1 MSYLSNNSNVQG
13 LQLSVQSLVVKK
25 GDVAVVSAVSNSAT
39 IELSQPIREIRA
51 ALFIDH
57 SAGTIAPATVSST
70 INSVNTSVTLGLGVA
85 LDPADSIIL
94 NYIIAQ
100 P

>member
-25 GDVAVVSAVSNSAT
+25 GDVAVVSTVSNSAT
-39 IELSQPIREIRA
+39 IELYQPIKEIRA
-51 ALFIDH
+51 ALFIDD
-57 SAGTIAPATVSST
+57 SAGTIAPVALADRTVNDT
-70 INSVNTSVTLGLGVA
+70 EVTLDLGVA
-85 LDPADSIIL
+85 LADDDAIIL
-94 NYIIAQ
+94 EYVIAQ